1 MLDEKPLS
9 DSFEKSYLLQCAISS
24 MKSKIYNYIPLST
37 LAASIVLAV
46 TLNFLLPVR
55 QVLPFPYN
63 LSGLP
68 IVILG
73 LYLAY
78 QSVHQLIAHKTTFE
92 PSENPSSLV
101 VECPY
106 RYSRN
111 PIYLGLLLVIA
122 GIAVTLSSLT
132 ALLAPLIFY
141 LVVNSVVIP
150 FEEKNLLKNLGPSY
164 ENYQKSVRRWI

>member
-1 MLDEKPLS
+1 MRHRG
-9 DSFEKSYLLQCAISS
+9 FQCQAQ
-24 MKSKIYNYIPLST
+24 
-37 LAASIVLAV
+37 
-46 TLNFLLPVR
+46 

-63 LSGLP
+63 LSRLP

-78 QSVHQLIAHKTTFE
+78 QSVRQLISHKTTFE
-92 PSENPSSLV
+92 PGENPASLV

-106 RYSRN
+106 HYSRN
-111 PIYLGLLLVIA
+111 LIYLGLLLVIA

-150 FEEKNLLKNLGPSY
+150 FEEKKLLKNFGPSH
-164 ENYQKSVRRWI
+164 ENYRKSVRRGI